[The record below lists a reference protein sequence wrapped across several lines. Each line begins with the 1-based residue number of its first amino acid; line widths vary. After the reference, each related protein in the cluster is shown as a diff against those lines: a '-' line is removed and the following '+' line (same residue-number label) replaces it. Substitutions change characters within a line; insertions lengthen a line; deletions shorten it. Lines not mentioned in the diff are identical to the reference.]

1 MSGQQ
6 LFLTSNASTVI
17 PSIVK
22 NLDLSKGNKLSF
34 ILTASEGEKGD
45 KTWLEDDRNAL
56 KKAGFTVT
64 DYTITGKNED
74 TLKRNLSTFDY
85 IFLSGGNTF
94 YLLQRSYESGFI
106 PVIQDLI
113 KSQGKVYIGSSAGS
127 VIAGPKLPTYLSQLD
142 NPKDTGMAGEVAYNF
157 VNFTILPHWGSK
169 NFKDAYLKGR
179 LELAYKKDQVPLI
192 LLTDSQYVHVMG
204 DSFKIKETKEKRSST
219 FL

>member
-6 LFLTSNASTVI
+6 LFLTSNAYIVI

-74 TLKRNLSTFDY
+74 TLKRDLSTFDY
-85 IFLSGGNTF
+85 IFLSPDLTK
-94 YLLQRSYESGFI
+94 LVTTSY
-106 PVIQDLI
+106 V
-113 KSQGKVYIGSSAGS
+113 
-127 VIAGPKLPTYLSQLD
+127 
-142 NPKDTGMAGEVAYNF
+142 F
-157 VNFTILPHWGSK
+157 V
-169 NFKDAYLKGR
+169 
-179 LELAYKKDQVPLI
+179 
-192 LLTDSQYVHVMG
+192 
-204 DSFKIKETKEKRSST
+204 
-219 FL
+219 